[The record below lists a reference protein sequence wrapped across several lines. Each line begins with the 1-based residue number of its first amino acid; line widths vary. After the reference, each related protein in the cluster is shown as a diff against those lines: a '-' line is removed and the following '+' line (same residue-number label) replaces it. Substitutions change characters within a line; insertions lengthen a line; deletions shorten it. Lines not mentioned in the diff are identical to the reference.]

1 MKGINRQKQGGFVL
15 ALLVLV
21 LLAGVLFAGFWI
33 YQLDQFVRQSF
44 EQHRWVLPAKVY
56 ARPMELYEGETLSAS
71 ELRDELG
78 RLHYQPGSVER
89 AGHWQEQ
96 NGAILVHMRG
106 FVFPDA
112 SVAEQVVRLSFSTCC
127 ITHMASSVSGEDVV
141 RLDPLIIGSLYP
153 RQNEDRILMRMGD
166 APPGLLNALLATEDR
181 DFYSHHGVSV
191 RGTMRAFWVDL
202 LHGQLQQGGS
212 TLTQQLVKNFYLSD
226 ARTIGRK
233 LHEMAMAVLLELHY
247 SKQDILQSYLNEVN
261 LGQAGQHS
269 IHGFALAAQYYFG
282 QPVHDLNLDQ
292 VATLVGMVKGPSLY
306 DPRLH
311 PRLALN
317 RRNVVLA
324 NMLHEHMISPD
335 KFAELKTLPLMV
347 LRHPNASGSLFPAFI
362 DVVRI
367 QLQQEYR
374 DQDLASEGLRIFTTL
389 DPRTQLAADHAVHH
403 VIDHLRQTSRSHH
416 GLQGSVLV
424 SNPQNGELL
433 ALVGSA
439 DAVYSGFNHALFS
452 ARPVGSL
459 LKPAIDLTALSSHHW
474 TLASMLDNS
483 PLTLTDHGQ
492 VWQPHND
499 EAGAPGQVTLEDALV
514 HSYNLANIRLGMQ
527 VGLPAVIATLH
538 QLGVD
543 TEIPALPSVLLGAIS
558 LTPWQILNMY
568 QSIAAQGFR
577 QPVHAI
583 RVVVDSQNRT
593 LVRNDS
599 DTLQVANTSAVYLL
613 QHAMHAV
620 MISGTAAAAGQAL
633 SAQTDMAG
641 KTGTTNALRDSWF
654 AGFTG
659 NRLAVVWVGRDD
671 DRPMGLAGAQGALPI
686 WIHLMQDLHPLP
698 VPWPQPEDVQWAWVN
713 PQQQTLSGENCP
725 GSRYLP
731 FFQDTMPTGTDSCP
745 SSAVA
750 PASTTG
756 VVSHV
761 LDTLK
766 GLF

>member
-1 MKGINRQKQGGFVL
+1 MNDFDRQKQDGFVL

-21 LLAGVLFAGFWI
+21 LLAAVLLAGIWL

-56 ARPMELYEGETLSAS
+56 ARPMELYEGATISAD
-71 ELRDELG
+71 ELRNELD
-78 RLHYQPGSVER
+78 RLHYQVGDIRR
-89 AGHWQEQ
+89 AGHWLDQ
-96 NGAILVHMRG
+96 NGALLVHVRG

-112 SVAEQVVRLSFSTCC
+112 TVPEQVLRLTFSSCC
-127 ITHMASSVSGEDVV
+127 ITHMVSTVPGEDVV
-141 RLDPLIIGSLYP
+141 RLDPMIIGSLYP
-153 RQNEDRILMRMGD
+153 RQNEDRILMRLGD
-166 APPGLLNALLATEDR
+166 APPGLVNALLATEDR
-181 DFYSHHGVSV
+181 DFYHHHGVSI

-202 LHGQLQQGGS
+202 LHGQLRQGGS

-226 ARTIGRK
+226 ARTLGRK
-233 LHEMAMAVLLELHY
+233 LREMAMAVLLELHY
-247 SKQDILQSYLNEVN
+247 SKQEILQAYLNEVN

-282 QPVHDLNLDQ
+282 QPVRDLNLDQ

-311 PRLALN
+311 PRLALS

-324 NMLHEHMISPD
+324 NMMHEHMIEP
-335 KFAELKTLPLMV
+335 KQFTELKLQPLRV
-347 LRHPNASGSLFPAFI
+347 LRHPNASGSLFPAFV
-362 DVVRI
+362 DVVRM

-374 DQDLASEGLRIFTTL
+374 DQDLANEGLRIFTTL
-389 DPRTQLAADHAVHH
+389 DPRAQLAADDAMHQV
-403 VIDHLRQTSRSHH
+403 VDQLRHTSRARH
-416 GLQGSVLV
+416 GLEGSVLV

-439 DAVYSGFNHALFS
+439 DTVYTGFNHALLS

-474 TLASMLDNS
+474 TLASTLDNT

-499 EAGAPGQVTLEDALV
+499 EAGAPQEVTLEDALA
-514 HSYNLANIRLGMQ
+514 HSWNLANIRLGMA
-527 VGLPAVIATLH
+527 VGLPAVITTLH

-543 TEIPALPSVLLGAIS
+543 ANIPVLPSILLGAIS
-558 LTPWQILNMY
+558 LTPWQVLNMY

-583 RVVVDSQNRT
+583 RAVVDSQNRT

-620 MISGTAAAAGQAL
+620 MTSGTAAAAGLAL
-633 SAQTDMAG
+633 PAQTDMAG

-671 DRPMGLAGAQGALPI
+671 DKPMGLAGAQGALPV
-686 WIHLMQDLHPLP
+686 WIRLMKELHPAP

-713 PQQQTLSGENCP
+713 PQQQTLSGEHCP
-725 GSRYLP
+725 DARYLP
-731 FFQDTMPTGTDSCP
+731 FFQDTLPTRMDSCT
-745 SSAVA
+745 SA
-750 PASTTG
+750 PADAATASG
-756 VVSHV
+756 VVHHV